1 MNKAVKDTKQQSNKA
16 TCNVLNTDTKAHC
29 KTYAI
34 ADMDI
39 PQQNLQSNL
48 QQTPQQR
55 TQDIEYQS
63 GAPAPVSSEQHGVKS
78 RVRIQVPL
86 LSLALVSFAIFI
98 GWIIYQAN
106 TGGNNIFFDL
116 VRVVPYGDK
125 IGHMMLFGTLTSLAL
140 IASRAAYFNLFERKI
155 YYAIVAISTLV
166 FIEEVSQ
173 GFIATRTFDIGDLT
187 ADAVGITLF
196 SVITIKWI
204 NRNR

>member
-1 MNKAVKDTKQQSNKA
+1 M
-16 TCNVLNTDTKAHC
+16 
-29 KTYAI
+29 
-34 ADMDI
+34 
-39 PQQNLQSNL
+39 
-48 QQTPQQR
+48 R
-55 TQDIEYQS
+55 T
-63 GAPAPVSSEQHGVKS
+63 
-78 RVRIQVPL
+78 QVPL

-125 IGHMMLFGTLTSLAL
+125 VGHMMLFGMLTSLAL
-140 IASRAAYFNLFERKI
+140 IASRAAYFYLFDRKI

-196 SVITIKWI
+196 SVSTIKWI